1 MKQSGLADGGMYHN
15 DQPAAQT
22 RFRDNTGK
30 QAVCAG
36 VATPSFRCAKC
47 RQHKLA
53 KGRKMVTPGY
63 PKAGYICL
71 ACQ

>member
-1 MKQSGLADGGMYHN
+1 MSSLADGGIYHR

-22 RFRDNTGK
+22 QFRANTDK

-47 RQHKLA
+47 KQYKLA
-53 KGRKMVTPGY
+53 KGRKMKVKGSPKFGY
-63 PKAGYICL
+63 VCAD
-71 ACQ
+71 CQ